1 MNGLDKIHLHVLGD
15 EKNAFNVEAV
25 AMKEHLECKNLV
37 SNLVFFF
44 CPVWCVICF
53 QFGVQLGA
61 QFGVQFG
68 VQF

>member
-1 MNGLDKIHLHVLGD
+1 MT

-25 AMKEHLECKNLV
+25 AMKEHLECKDLE
-37 SNLVFFF
+37 
-44 CPVWCVICF
+44 
-53 QFGVQLGA
+53 LGA